1 MSYYYISTAAGNS
14 SQSAICYEI
23 FLVPGNHRSQIMTST
38 CEDSSKITDTTLSV
52 WGGTLDIQESR
63 KQKKLELP
71 QRAVSLDNAKVLTG
85 GKKNSGSKQI
95 NLSLI

>member
-1 MSYYYISTAAGNS
+1 
-14 SQSAICYEI
+14 
-23 FLVPGNHRSQIMTST
+23 MTST
-38 CEDSSKITDTTLSV
+38 CEDSSKLTNTTLSW

-71 QRAVSLDNAKVLTG
+71 QTAVSLSNAKVSSV

>member
-1 MSYYYISTAAGNS
+1 
-14 SQSAICYEI
+14 
-23 FLVPGNHRSQIMTST
+23 MTST
-38 CEDSSKITDTTLSV
+38 CEVSSKTTDTTLSL

-71 QRAVSLDNAKVLTG
+71 QTAVSLDAKVLTG